1 MFIDKVAREAREA
14 KQVLTSGVKLS
25 TGELEILLFVDYV
38 VLLADSAERLESN
51 LKVLSE
57 VLKQM
62 GAESE
67 LEEDESDEGG
77 KTERKLRSENR

>member
-1 MFIDKVAREAREA
+1 MFIDRVAREAREA
-14 KQVLTSGVKLS
+14 KQVFTSGVKLS
-25 TGELEILLFVDYV
+25 TGELEILLFVDDM

-67 LEEDESDEGG
+67 LEEDCSDEGG

>member
-14 KQVLTSGVKLS
+14 KQVFTSGVKLS
-25 TGELEILLFVDYV
+25 TGELEILLFVDDM